1 MQGVYP
7 GDWPVVAVTLL
18 GKLCI
23 TFSWAVLFL
32 YTAELLPT
40 EVRTSGIGSASFLG
54 RWAGSRTNTFI
65 CKLSKNSH

>member
-1 MQGVYP
+1 MVVQGVHP

-32 YTAELLPT
+32 YTSELLPT
-40 EVRTSGIGSASFLG
+40 ELRNSGIGTASFIA
-54 RWAGSRTNTFI
+54 R
-65 CKLSKNSH
+65 

>member
-1 MQGVYP
+1 MVVQGVYP
-7 GDWPVVAVTLL
+7 GDWPVAAVTLL

-40 EVRTSGIGSASFLG
+40 ELRNSGIGSASFIA
-54 RWAGSRTNTFI
+54 R
-65 CKLSKNSH
+65 